1 MQSTSHQPGPSDEP
15 EDQRPRARATAESV
29 ARQVA
34 ESSSVRHK
42 DNGEVDVL
50 ATIGGWRGL
59 AEALVPGSVFI
70 VVFTVWQ
77 ALAPALIAALASA
90 VAFTLLRLVQ
100 RQPLTQALA
109 GLVGVVVCA
118 LFSGT
123 TGEARG
129 YYVPGF
135 ITNAVYGAALVLSI
149 MLRWPLMG
157 VVFGYIRGEGTGW
170 RRDPARLRRYAAATW
185 TIVAVF
191 AARMVVQIPLYVA
204 AESDAGA
211 LTALGSARLIMGVP
225 LYAMGLWLAW
235 TLSRPSRRPGADRA
249 G

>member
-1 MQSTSHQPGPSDEP
+1 MQSTPYDPEQPEQP
-15 EDQRPRARATAESV
+15 EDRRRRAKSAAESV

-34 ESSSVRHK
+34 ESSAVRHK

-77 ALAPALIAALASA
+77 ELVPALVAALASA
-90 VAFTLLRLVQ
+90 AVFTALRLVQ
-100 RQPLTQALA
+100 RQALTQALA

-149 MLRWPLMG
+149 LLRWPLMG
-157 VVFGYIRGEGTGW
+157 VVFGYLRGEGTGW
-170 RRDPARLRRYAAATW
+170 RQDRARLRRYAAATW

-191 AARMVVQIPLYVA
+191 AARMLVQIPLYVA

-235 TLSRPSRRPGADRA
+235 TVSRPVRRAEPA
-249 G
+249 